1 MLALSLA
8 FAACLGWG
16 IGDFIGGLKSRVVPV
31 LSVLALS
38 CLSGLVLMAVLVA
51 LRGMPPPADTAL
63 FFAPAA
69 GVVGVLGL
77 LCLFRG
83 MALGSMAMVA
93 AVSATGVALPV
104 LMGLYG
110 GDDPSGL
117 QLTGMA
123 AAVIGAVMAVREKGA
138 GAAGVSIA
146 AGAGLALGAALAFG
160 SFFILIDLA
169 SGPDPL
175 WAALLVRLSEGLCLL
190 PVVLVTRPA
199 LGAARCHLPA
209 ILGVGG
215 TGCPGGIRLQSGHHP
230 GHAERGL
237 GGGVALPGGHGQ
249 PGGRDPARAAA
260 TGAVGRDL
268 PGHLRH
274 CADLGRIARRFW
286 THCPQARVPVRI
298 LHGDPPATGARMG
311 IKIQS
316 GEPETSANPRVEAP
330 LARELEKFRVLYDL
344 AVAMT
349 ADHSLDDNL
358 SQLAAICRRLLG
370 VEAAF
375 IALRDEDRGA
385 FCMHVS
391 AGIRS
396 TPMQEL
402 CIPCGHGL
410 AGLVSR
416 ARRGRIVPNYAK
428 LEGLD
433 PDLKA
438 AFAAEGLISGMG
450 VPIQMGDRNLGVLYG
465 FNRCRTD
472 FDASQLDTLFLL
484 GNLAAVEITRK
495 RAENALQQSQESL
508 EARVRARTAE
518 LRRINAQ
525 LRQEIEDRRQVED
538 ALRQSEERF
547 P

>member
-51 LRGMPPPADTAL
+51 VRGMPPPADPAL

-175 WAALLVRLSEGLCLL
+175 WAALLVRFSEGLCLL

-209 ILGVGG
+209 ILGVGVLDALG
-215 TGCPGGIRLQSGHHP
+215 VYAFSLATTQGMLSVVSVVGSLYPAVTVSLAALILR
-230 GHAERGL
+230 ER
-237 GGGVALPGGHGQ
+237 
-249 PGGRDPARAAA
+249 
-260 TGAVGRDL
+260 
-268 PGHLRH
+268 
-274 CADLGRIARRFW
+274 
-286 THCPQARVPVRI
+286 PQRV
-298 LHGDPPATGARMG
+298 
-311 IKIQS
+311 
-316 GEPETSANPRVEAP
+316 
-330 LARELEKFRVLYDL
+330 
-344 AVAMT
+344 
-349 ADHSLDDNL
+349 
-358 SQLAAICRRLLG
+358 QLAGISLAICG
-370 VEAAF
+370 
-375 IALRDEDRGA
+375 IALI
-385 FCMHVS
+385 S
-391 AGIRS
+391 AG
-396 TPMQEL
+396 
-402 CIPCGHGL
+402 
-410 AGLVSR
+410 
-416 ARRGRIVPNYAK
+416 
-428 LEGLD
+428 
-433 PDLKA
+433 
-438 AFAAEGLISGMG
+438 
-450 VPIQMGDRNLGVLYG
+450 
-465 FNRCRTD
+465 
-472 FDASQLDTLFLL
+472 
-484 GNLAAVEITRK
+484 
-495 RAENALQQSQESL
+495 
-508 EARVRARTAE
+508 
-518 LRRINAQ
+518 
-525 LRQEIEDRRQVED
+525 
-538 ALRQSEERF
+538 
-547 P
+547 

>member
-209 ILGVGG
+209 ILGVG
-215 TGCPGGIRLQSGHHP
+215 
-230 GHAERGL
+230 
-237 GGGVALPGGHGQ
+237 
-249 PGGRDPARAAA
+249 
-260 TGAVGRDL
+260 
-268 PGHLRH
+268 
-274 CADLGRIARRFW
+274 
-286 THCPQARVPVRI
+286 
-298 LHGDPPATGARMG
+298 
-311 IKIQS
+311 
-316 GEPETSANPRVEAP
+316 
-330 LARELEKFRVLYDL
+330 VLD
-344 AVAMT
+344 A
-349 ADHSLDDNL
+349 
-358 SQLAAICRRLLG
+358 LG
-370 VEAAF
+370 VYAF
-375 IALRDEDRGA
+375 SLATTQGMLSV
-385 FCMHVS
+385 VS
-391 AGIRS
+391 VVGSLYPAV
-396 TPMQEL
+396 T
-402 CIPCGHGL
+402 
-410 AGLVSR
+410 VS
-416 ARRGRIVPNYAK
+416 
-428 LEGLD
+428 
-433 PDLKA
+433 
-438 AFAAEGLISGMG
+438 
-450 VPIQMGDRNLGVLYG
+450 
-465 FNRCRTD
+465 
-472 FDASQLDTLFLL
+472 
-484 GNLAAVEITRK
+484 LAAVILRERPQRVQLAGISL
-495 RAENALQQSQESL
+495 AICGIALIS
-508 EARVRARTAE
+508 AG
-518 LRRINAQ
+518 
-525 LRQEIEDRRQVED
+525 
-538 ALRQSEERF
+538 
-547 P
+547 